1 MWTVSGRIIGNQDDF
16 VKYCK
21 EIYNVECDIDEVTL
35 FDVADENK
43 VRMISCTTLNVL
55 KLANIG
61 FYPDHM
67 WQHVRKRSCSRRWWG
82 VCTHC
87 CQ

>member
-43 VRMISCTTLNVL
+43 VRLNFVYNF
-55 KLANIG
+55 KC
-61 FYPDHM
+61 FET
-67 WQHVRKRSCSRRWWG
+67 S
-82 VCTHC
+82 
-87 CQ
+87 

>member
-1 MWTVSGRIIGNQDDF
+1 MEKNFKTKDFKCIVWTVSGRIIGNQDDF

-67 WQHVRKRSCSRRWWG
+67 
-82 VCTHC
+82 
-87 CQ
+87 

>member
-43 VRMISCTTLNVL
+43 VRLNFVY
-55 KLANIG
+55 N
-61 FYPDHM
+61 F
-67 WQHVRKRSCSRRWWG
+67 
-82 VCTHC
+82 
-87 CQ
+87 